1 MSGDRTK
8 GADMVIGA
16 VIAGTLAGIAAAIVA
31 VMGFGLP
38 VWAGLLIWSG
48 FGSLV
53 TLLPLI
59 ALALLPED
67 DVPDEALA
75 TA

>member
-1 MSGDRTK
+1 MI
-8 GADMVIGA
+8 IGA
-16 VIAGTLAGIAAAIVA
+16 VIAGTLAGIAAGIVA

-38 VWAGLLIWSG
+38 LWAGLLIWSG

-53 TLLPLI
+53 TLMPLV
-59 ALALLPED
+59 ALALIPEGEVEED
-67 DVPDEALA
+67 TLV

>member
-1 MSGDRTK
+1 
-8 GADMVIGA
+8 MVIGA

-31 VMGFGLP
+31 VMGLGLP

-67 DVPDEALA
+67 DMPDEALA

>member
-1 MSGDRTK
+1 
-8 GADMVIGA
+8 MVIGA

-31 VMGFGLP
+31 VMAFGFP

-53 TLLPLI
+53 TLMPLI

-67 DVPDEALA
+67 RGEDETLI

>member
-1 MSGDRTK
+1 MI
-8 GADMVIGA
+8 IGA

-53 TLLPLI
+53 TLMPLI
-59 ALALLPED
+59 ALALIPEGEA
-67 DVPDEALA
+67 DEDALV